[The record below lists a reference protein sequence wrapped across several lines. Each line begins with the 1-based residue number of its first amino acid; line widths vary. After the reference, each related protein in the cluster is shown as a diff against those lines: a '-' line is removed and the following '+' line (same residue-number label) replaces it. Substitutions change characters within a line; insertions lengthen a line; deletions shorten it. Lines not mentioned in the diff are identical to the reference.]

1 MTSRFACS
9 GLDSREGRQRERERQ
24 GGEGQRHEEIEL
36 RSDDDHASRES
47 PERLDKEFEGAPSC
61 LAAGRCPPEDARAEP
76 REPGERSRD
85 LGRPAPW
92 SRLLPLAPWRARGGP
107 TSNFTGHGHRLSRR
121 DVTDAVFYKP
131 ASWEETRPRP
141 RGDGRAR
148 TDKGDHIK
156 LYIHRVRVEQRV

>member
-85 LGRPAPW
+85 LGRPAAVVAPPPARALACAW
-92 SRLLPLAPWRARGGP
+92 GAHKQLHRSRTQTL
-107 TSNFTGHGHRLSRR
+107 
-121 DVTDAVFYKP
+121 
-131 ASWEETRPRP
+131 
-141 RGDGRAR
+141 
-148 TDKGDHIK
+148 
-156 LYIHRVRVEQRV
+156 